1 MKLDPAE
8 VFPAVHALALRGS
21 LKHLPGDG
29 RQLEAAGLICST
41 PYGFTLTDSGHRL
54 HRTLSEQE
62 RATIDVALLDIV
74 SEPLLAAWR
83 RVKTLEPRWNAA
95 DAAKRRRLIS
105 ELVAIVEEVQ
115 PTLRRTAEI
124 APRFGEYIARLREA
138 ERRLLDGELDYAFDP
153 AVESIATV
161 WRELHE
167 DNLQTLGYAQESES
181 V

>member
-29 RQLEAAGLICST
+29 RQLEAAGLVCST
-41 PYGFTLTDSGHRL
+41 PHGFTLTDSGH
-54 HRTLSEQE
+54 
-62 RATIDVALLDIV
+62 
-74 SEPLLAAWR
+74 
-83 RVKTLEPRWNAA
+83 
-95 DAAKRRRLIS
+95 

-115 PTLRRTAEI
+115 PTLRRTAGI
-124 APRFGEYIARLREA
+124 APRFGDYIARLRVA

-167 DNLQTLGYAQESES
+167 DYLQTLGYAQESES
-181 V
+181 I

>member
-83 RVKTLEPRWNAA
+83 RVKMLEPRWNAA
-95 DAAKRRRLIS
+95 DVSERRRLIS
-105 ELVAIVEEVQ
+105 ELAAIVEEIQ
-115 PTLRRTAEI
+115 PALRRTAEI
-124 APRFGEYIARLREA
+124 APRFGDYIARLRAA

-167 DNLQTLGYAQESES
+167 DNLQTLGYAQESENI
-181 V
+181 

>member
-74 SEPLLAAWR
+74 SEPLSAAWR

-105 ELVAIVEEVQ
+105 ELV
-115 PTLRRTAEI
+115 
-124 APRFGEYIARLREA
+124 
-138 ERRLLDGELDYAFDP
+138 
-153 AVESIATV
+153 ESIATV

-167 DNLQTLGYAQESES
+167 DYLQTLGYAQESES
-181 V
+181 I